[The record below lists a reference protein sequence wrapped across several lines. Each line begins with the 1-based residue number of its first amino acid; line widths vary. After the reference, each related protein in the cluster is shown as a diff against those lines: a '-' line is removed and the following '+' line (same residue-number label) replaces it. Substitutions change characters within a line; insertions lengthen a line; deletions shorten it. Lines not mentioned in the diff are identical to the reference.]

1 MSKELQKKI
10 ITGSRKGKNGG
21 VKKKKKRIQ
30 KQCKK
35 IEKQCKKDLGGLI
48 ERQGKRPN
56 PSPGSHMSLSHN
68 ALDADAGKYQETT
81 FQNRRRWKALWPD
94 NLRSSD
100 DFFTFSKQWLLLYA
114 FPRSPSLMM
123 SFFILGEVNKGHG
136 ESRFVFPKYSISE
149 SRGKRQELLI
159 FLLMMRK
166 SLDNLH
172 VGIFLPGSSPQIPNV
187 LDCILNAYFKPN
199 IARLAN
205 AVQCLSLLFLP
216 LCFLRTQGPGSAR
229 PP

>member
-1 MSKELQKKI
+1 
-10 ITGSRKGKNGG
+10 
-21 VKKKKKRIQ
+21 
-30 KQCKK
+30 
-35 IEKQCKKDLGGLI
+35 
-48 ERQGKRPN
+48 
-56 PSPGSHMSLSHN
+56 
-68 ALDADAGKYQETT
+68 
-81 FQNRRRWKALWPD
+81 
-94 NLRSSD
+94 
-100 DFFTFSKQWLLLYA
+100 
-114 FPRSPSLMM
+114 M

-199 IARLAN
+199 IARTEEKQLIVRN
-205 AVQCLSLLFLP
+205 VTSLPSSVGHKSRDLLEKDG
-216 LCFLRTQGPGSAR
+216 R
-229 PP
+229 